1 MTSPNITPNRDR
13 IFADLS
19 ALVSFNS
26 PHSVPELADQHEAA
40 CAWTVAALESLGFDV
55 KRHPTIDNADTII
68 GDRIVDTEAPTVLLY
83 SHYDVVPCLLYTSP
97 SPRD

>member
-1 MTSPNITPNRDR
+1 MTLPTPDRDR

-26 PHSVPELADQHEAA
+26 PHSVPALADSHEAA
-40 CAWTVAALESLGFDV
+40 CAWTVTAFEQLGFSV
-55 KRHPTIDNADTII
+55 ERYPTIDNADTII
-68 GDRIVDTEAPTVLLY
+68 ANRAGEEG
-83 SHYDVVPCLLYTSP
+83 CLLYTSP